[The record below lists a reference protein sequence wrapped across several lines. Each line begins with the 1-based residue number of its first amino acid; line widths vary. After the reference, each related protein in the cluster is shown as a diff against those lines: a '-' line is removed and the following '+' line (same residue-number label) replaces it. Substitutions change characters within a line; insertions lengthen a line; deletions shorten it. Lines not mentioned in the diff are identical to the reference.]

1 MMKKNKKIINKTTKL
16 LKINRFRHVFE
27 ALIAVVIVVGI
38 SAVLPSSSQYSLRN
52 LIEQNKSNIAPA
64 VDTITGRYSV
74 VGESSSTSILVKY
87 KSSVNETSKANIN
100 KKLGAVQKRKI
111 DKLNVDVLEISTNE
125 SVDTVIGK
133 YKGYSE
139 VEYAEPNYLAKGF
152 LTPNDTLF
160 AKQWHLQKI
169 EAPKAWDISQGGYG
183 PIAVVDTGVAY
194 TQSDLS
200 GWVSQGYNFVA
211 GNTNA
216 NDDNGHGT
224 HVAGI
229 ISAASNNG
237 NGVASIG
244 FKGALLPV
252 KVLDSSGSGTYANV
266 ASGIIYAADQGS
278 KVINMSL
285 GGSSSSLTLKNA
297 VSYAQSKGS
306 LIVAAAGNNGNS
318 TAVYPAVYP
327 GVIAV
332 SASTQDDTLASFS
345 SYGSH
350 IYVSAP
356 GTGIIST
363 YNNGGYAT
371 LSGTSMATPVVSGLI
386 SLALARGNTS
396 VATVINDLKTTSD
409 KIGSY
414 SYDQNGWNQ
423 YFGYGRVNA
432 ARLLG
437 ITTVTTSDS
446 STATSAQSKPDRP
459 KNTSNRSPNS
469 PNYTNNQTGPGNIQF
484 DTVIQGEVNSID
496 LARSVIVLKVKS
508 TSENLQ
514 LDENNLID
522 LYITQDTLIKS
533 GNSVL
538 KVDTLTPGRV
548 LNNIKAEW
556 KDNKL
561 SAREIIVKK

>member
-1 MMKKNKKIINKTTKL
+1 MKTKRNKKTQQKSFLKSTK
-16 LKINRFRHVFE
+16 FRHLAEV
-27 ALIAVVIVVGI
+27 LVAVVIVLVI
-38 SAVLPSSSQYSLRN
+38 SALLPSSSQYSLRN
-52 LIEQNKSNIAPA
+52 LAEKNKQNTAPT
-64 VDTITGRYSV
+64 VDTITGKYSV
-74 VGESSSTSILVKY
+74 AGEASSTSILVKY
-87 KSSVNETSKANIN
+87 KSSVNETAKANIN

-111 DKLNVDVLEISTNE
+111 DKLNVDVLDVSSSD
-125 SVDTVIGK
+125 SVDTIINK
-133 YKGYSE
+133 YKAYPE

-160 AKQWHLQKI
+160 SKQWHLQKI
-169 EAPKAWDISQGGYG
+169 EAPRAWDVSQGGYG
-183 PIAVVDTGVAY
+183 PIAVVDTGISY

-252 KVLDSSGSGTYANV
+252 KVLDGNGSGTYANV

-285 GGSSSSLTLKNA
+285 GGSSSSSTLKNA

-318 TAVYPAVYP
+318 TPVYPAVYP

-332 SASTQDDTLASFS
+332 SATTQDDNLASFS

-350 IYVSAP
+350 VYVSAP

-386 SLALARGNTS
+386 GLALSRGTTS
-396 VATVINDLKTTSD
+396 ITTVVADLKTASD
-409 KIGSY
+409 KVGPY
-414 SYDQNGWNQ
+414 PYDQNGWNQ
-423 YFGYGRVNA
+423 YFGYGRINA

-437 ITTVTTSDS
+437 AVATVPGDTTTTPQDK
-446 STATSAQSKPDRP
+446 TEKP
-459 KNTSNRSPNS
+459 KNSSNRSPNS
-469 PNYTNNQTGPGNIQF
+469 PNYTNSQTSPGNIQF
-484 DTVIQGEVNSID
+484 DTVIQGEVDSID
-496 LARSVIVLKVKS
+496 LARSVIILKVKS
-508 TSENLQ
+508 SSENLQ
-514 LDENNLID
+514 LDANNLID

-533 GNSVL
+533 GNSIL
-538 KVDTLTPGRV
+538 KLDTLTPGRIF
-548 LNNIKAEW
+548 NNIKAQW

-561 SAREIIVKK
+561 TAQEIIVKK

>member
-1 MMKKNKKIINKTTKL
+1 MKNNKKIKNKTKKFFTN
-16 LKINRFRHVFE
+16 NRLRHLFE
-27 ALIAVVIVVGI
+27 ALIAVVIVIGI
-38 SAVLPSSSQYSLRN
+38 SAVLPSSSPYSVRN
-52 LIEQNKSNIAPA
+52 LLATNKSTTAPV
-64 VDTITGRYSV
+64 VDTITGNYSV
-74 VGESSSTSILVKY
+74 AGEASSSSILVKY
-87 KSSVNETSKANIN
+87 KSSVNETAKANIN
-100 KKLGAVQKRKI
+100 KRVGAVPKRKI
-111 DKLNVDVLEISTNE
+111 DKLNVDVIEISTNE

-133 YKGYSE
+133 YKVYSE

-160 AKQWHLQKI
+160 SKQWHLQKI
-169 EAPKAWDISQGGYG
+169 EAPKAWDVSQGGYG
-183 PIAVVDTGVAY
+183 PIAVVDTGIASA
-194 TQSDLS
+194 QSDLS
-200 GWVSQGYNFVA
+200 GWISQGYNFVA

-229 ISAASNNG
+229 ISASSNNG

-244 FKGALLPV
+244 FKGTLLPV
-252 KVLDSSGSGTYANV
+252 KVLDSNGSGTYANV

-306 LIVAAAGNNGNS
+306 IIVAAAGNNGNS

-386 SLALARGNTS
+386 GLALSRGTTS
-396 VATVINDLKTTSD
+396 VTTVIADLKTASD
-409 KIGSY
+409 KVGPY
-414 SYDQNGWNQ
+414 PYDQNGWNQ
-423 YFGYGRVNA
+423 YFGYGRINA

-437 ITTVTTSDS
+437 ATTTIPSDTTTTPQDK
-446 STATSAQSKPDRP
+446 TEKP
-459 KNTSNRSPNS
+459 KSTSNRSPNS
-469 PNYTNNQTGPGNIQF
+469 PNYSGSQSVPGNIQF

-496 LARSVIVLKVKS
+496 LARSVIVLKVK
-508 TSENLQ
+508 TSSANLQ

-533 GNSVL
+533 GNSIL
-538 KVDTLTPGRV
+538 KVETLTPGRIF
-548 LNNIKAEW
+548 NNIKAQW

-561 SAREIIVKK
+561 TAQEIIVKK

>member
-1 MMKKNKKIINKTTKL
+1 MKNNKKIKNKTKKFFTN
-16 LKINRFRHVFE
+16 NRLRHLFE
-27 ALIAVVIVVGI
+27 ALIAVVIVIGI
-38 SAVLPSSSQYSLRN
+38 SAVLPSSSPYSVRN
-52 LIEQNKSNIAPA
+52 LLATNKSTTAPV
-64 VDTITGRYSV
+64 VDTITGNYSV
-74 VGESSSTSILVKY
+74 AGEASSSSILVKY
-87 KSSVNETSKANIN
+87 KSSVNETAKANIN
-100 KKLGAVQKRKI
+100 KRVGAVPKRKI

-133 YKGYSE
+133 YKVYSE

-160 AKQWHLQKI
+160 SKQWHLQKI
-169 EAPKAWDISQGGYG
+169 EAPKAWDVSQGGYG
-183 PIAVVDTGVAY
+183 PIAVVDTGIASA
-194 TQSDLS
+194 QSDLS
-200 GWVSQGYNFVA
+200 GWISQGYNFVA

-229 ISAASNNG
+229 ISASSNNG

-244 FKGALLPV
+244 FKGTLLPV
-252 KVLDSSGSGTYANV
+252 KVLDSNGSGTYANV

-306 LIVAAAGNNGNS
+306 IIVAAAGNNGNS

-386 SLALARGNTS
+386 GLALSRGTTS
-396 VATVINDLKTTSD
+396 VTTVIADLKTASD
-409 KIGSY
+409 KVGPY
-414 SYDQNGWNQ
+414 PYDQNGWNQ
-423 YFGYGRVNA
+423 YFGYGRINA

-437 ITTVTTSDS
+437 ATTTIPSDTTTTPQDK
-446 STATSAQSKPDRP
+446 TEKP
-459 KNTSNRSPNS
+459 KSTSNRSPNS
-469 PNYTNNQTGPGNIQF
+469 PNYSGSQSVPGNIQF

-496 LARSVIVLKVKS
+496 LARSVIVLKVK
-508 TSENLQ
+508 TSSANLQ

-533 GNSVL
+533 GNSIL
-538 KVDTLTPGRV
+538 KVDTLTPGRIF
-548 LNNIKAEW
+548 NNIKAQW

-561 SAREIIVKK
+561 TAQEIIVKK